1 MTAGPV
7 QVLAGCLPSTVGVGG
22 GGPVRSTGV
31 SGGLDIASFSGTA
44 PAPVLIGAAASPASR
59 VVSDPRALW
68 CCSVSIASEAQ
79 FPLFLPGPSG
89 PRCRLVTL
97 KFPLSDGVP
106 QTAHSGLICLH
117 SAHPG
122 VGARTSQ
129 PRWPQL
135 HLLPWGG
142 GGRAAPWCSHARLV
156 QDAPRAVQQHTERRV
171 LPPRAGG
178 RGVSVRSWGVGFL
191 SFLQRG

>member
-1 MTAGPV
+1 MISSFPIETPCDSGAGTGSSRM
-7 QVLAGCLPSTVGVGG
+7 LAINGGGGG
-22 GGPVRSTGV
+22 GGPVRTTGV

-97 KFPLSDGVP
+97 KFPLSDGIP

-142 GGRAAPWCSHARLV
+142 GDVQPRGAHMRVLCRTPPEQFSSTLSVACSHHVR
-156 QDAPRAVQQHTERRV
+156 
-171 LPPRAGG
+171 GG
-178 RGVSVRSWGVGFL
+178 GG
-191 SFLQRG
+191 